1 MRTGTWKAVG
11 VLALAA
17 VAGGVVGSA
26 VTVGLGRGG
35 REGHGHGSGWYI
47 DLLDRELQLTAAQR
61 DSVRAILDR
70 RQGSM
75 DSILA
80 EMRPR
85 IEAAR
90 AVIRHEIS
98 GQLTPEQQKMYVDLT
113 ARLDAERRDKNQRE
127 SKRQ

>member
-1 MRTGTWKAVG
+1 MQTGTWKAVA

-26 VTVGLGRGG
+26 LTLSLGRGG
-35 REGHGHGSGWYI
+35 HEGRGHGSNWYI
-47 DLLDRELQLTAAQR
+47 DLLDHELRLSAAQR
-61 DSVRAILDR
+61 DSVRVILER

-90 AVIRHEIS
+90 AVIRNEIS
-98 GQLTPEQQKMYVDLT
+98 GQLTTEQQKLYVDLT
-113 ARLDAERRDKNQRE
+113 ARLDAERRDKNKRE

>member
-1 MRTGTWKAVG
+1 MQTGTWKAVSL
-11 VLALAA
+11 LALAA
-17 VAGGVVGSA
+17 VAGGVVGS
-26 VTVGLGRGG
+26 VITLGIGKSG
-35 REGHGHGSGWYI
+35 HETHGHGSSWYI
-47 DLLDRELQLTAAQR
+47 DLLDHELKLNAAQK

-90 AVIRHEIS
+90 GVIRNEIS
-98 GQLTPEQQKMYVDLT
+98 GQLTPEQQKLYVDLT
-113 ARLDAERRDKNQRE
+113 ARLDAERRAKNQAE

>member
-1 MRTGTWKAVG
+1 MQTGTWKAVSL
-11 VLALAA
+11 LALAA
-17 VAGGVVGSA
+17 IAGGVVGS
-26 VTVGLGRGG
+26 VITLGINKGNH
-35 REGHGHGSGWYI
+35 ESHGHGSTWYI
-47 DLLDRELQLTAAQR
+47 ELLDRELKLNPAQR

-90 AVIRHEIS
+90 GVIRNEIS
-98 GQLTPEQQKMYVDLT
+98 GQLTTEQQKLYVELT
-113 ARLDAERRDKNQRE
+113 ARLDAERKAKNQAE

>member
-17 VAGGVVGSA
+17 AAGGVVGSA
-26 VTVGLGRGG
+26 LTLGLGQNRH
-35 REGHGHGSGWYI
+35 ESHGHGSGWYI
-47 DLLDRELQLTAAQR
+47 DLLDHELKLSAAQR
-61 DSVRAILDR
+61 DSVGAILDR

-90 AVIRHEIS
+90 AVIRNEIR
-98 GQLTPEQQKMYVDLT
+98 GQLTAEQQKLYVALT